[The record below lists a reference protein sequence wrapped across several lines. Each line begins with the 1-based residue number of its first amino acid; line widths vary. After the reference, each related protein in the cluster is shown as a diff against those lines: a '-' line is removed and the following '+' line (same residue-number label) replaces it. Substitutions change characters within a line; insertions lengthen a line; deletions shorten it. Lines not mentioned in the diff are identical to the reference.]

1 MGSKKGQALCCLEL
15 IVLPPLGGLGL
26 SGQMCDG
33 QRAGVGDFVR
43 NGERGGG

>member
-26 SGQMCDG
+26 SGQMCVMD
-33 QRAGVGDFVR
+33 
-43 NGERGGG
+43 RGLELVTL